1 MKRTARTAERIPAPC
16 DLHLPSK
23 DYQPSKAEMEEEF
36 DMPGMSDDQV
46 REAFFRPVKFV
57 RNGSKSGNSPP

>member
-1 MKRTARTAERIPAPC
+1 MKRTARPAERIPAPR
-16 DLHLPSK
+16 DPHLPSK

-46 REAFFRPVKFV
+46 REAFFRPVRFV
-57 RNGSKSGNSPP
+57 RSDADSG